1 MDVDEIDDDDFI
13 IKEKMDSSYN
23 LRERKVTSL
32 RGYVNQITILRR
44 K

>member
-23 LRERKVTSL
+23 LRERKTKINYSL
-32 RGYVNQITILRR
+32 LDAGDDF
-44 K
+44 